1 MTPAPDA
8 LDARCCALAET
19 CGLTPREC
27 DVLRLLARGRS
38 RLRIGIELG
47 IADDTVKTH
56 VKHLYRKAGV
66 VSKQHLLDRL
76 ETMPDSLSA

>member
-8 LDARCCALAET
+8 VDARCCALAET

-27 DVLRLLARGRS
+27 DVLRLLA

-66 VSKQHLLDRL
+66 ASKQHLLDRL

>member
-8 LDARCCALAET
+8 VDARCCALAET

-27 DVLRLLARGRS
+27 GLRRFLARGRTP
-38 RLRIGIELG
+38 LRIGNELG
-47 IADDTVKTH
+47 KADDTVKTH

-66 VSKQHLLDRL
+66 ASKQHLLDRL

>member
-19 CGLTPREC
+19 CGLTPGEEI
-27 DVLRLLARGRS
+27 ARVVSPCGAAV
-38 RLRIGIELG
+38 

-66 VSKQHLLDRL
+66 ASKQHLLDRL

>member
-38 RLRIGIELG
+38 RLRIGID
-47 IADDTVKTH
+47 DDTVKTH

-66 VSKQHLLDRL
+66 ASKQHLLDRL